1 MEGRLSFPPVP
12 FAENDSPITMVRD
25 TRFDPPLAIDG
36 DMADD
41 SKVLTTPVPADAK
54 PKGNKYPFWAPK
66 FWHGMTLPVWLRL
79 VARNRFAFSPRGLP
93 PAFAITIVSVINS
106 MASGLQWLFR
116 HRKIARTKIEVPPIF
131 IIGHWRSGTT
141 FLHELMV
148 LDERFAF
155 PTTFECFAPNESL
168 ILARFVTRWLSWLL
182 PKQRPMD
189 NMAAGWEH
197 PQEDEFALCNMG
209 LGSPYTQ
216 MAFPNRPQ
224 GEEYLD
230 MEDVPVEELARWKA
244 GLLRFLKTLT
254 WRSGKPIVLKS
265 PPHTARIRLLL
276 ELFPDARFVHIVRDP
291 YVIFSSTVRLWK
303 SLYDVQGFQKPR
315 FVGLGD
321 YVFRMFNR
329 MYRAYFKQRDLIP
342 AANFV
347 EVRYE
352 RLVQDPVGEVQ
363 ALYEHLNLGEFE
375 MARPQIEAYAT
386 KEKDYKTNRYE
397 LPPATRDE
405 ITRRWGEFIERLGY
419 PIREAKP
426 NETTLVE
433 SFGFRP
439 SGG

>member
-1 MEGRLSFPPVP
+1 MSDDPKNLPV
-12 FAENDSPITMVRD
+12 R
-25 TRFDPPLAIDG
+25 
-36 DMADD
+36 
-41 SKVLTTPVPADAK
+41 KPADAK
-54 PKGNKYPFWAPK
+54 PAGNKYPFWAPK
-66 FWHGMTLPVWLRL
+66 FWHGMTLPIWLRFI
-79 VARNRFAFSPRGLP
+79 ARNRFAFSPRGVPIAL
-93 PAFAITIVSVINS
+93 AITLVSIINS
-106 MASGLQWLFR
+106 AASFLQWLFLSR
-116 HRKIARTKIEVPPIF
+116 RIARTKIEQPPIF

-168 ILARFVTRWLSWLL
+168 ILARFVRRWLGWLL

-209 LGSPYTQ
+209 LVSPYAQ

-230 MEDVPVEELARWKA
+230 MAKVSPEELTRWKA
-244 GLLRFLKTLT
+244 GLLRFLRTLT

-276 ELFPDARFVHIVRDP
+276 ELFPQARFIHIVRDP

-303 SLYDVQGFQKPR
+303 SLYDVQGLQKPR
-315 FVGLGD
+315 FVGLED
-321 YVFRMFNR
+321 YVYRMFTR
-329 MYRAYFKQRDLIP
+329 MYQAYLDQKHLIP
-342 AANFV
+342 SQNFC

-352 RLVQDPVGEVQ
+352 QLVHDPIGEMQ
-363 ALYEHLNLGEFE
+363 AIYEHLSLGDFE
-375 MARPQIEAYAT
+375 KARPQIEAYVN

-397 LPPATRDE
+397 LPAATRDE
-405 ITRRWGEFIERLGY
+405 ITRRWGDLIRQLGY
-419 PIREAKP
+419 PIRDADGDRRSATEAVTIDP
-426 NETTLVE
+426 GSLR
-433 SFGFRP
+433 FGA
-439 SGG
+439 